1 VLPIVSVIMPTYN
14 RLEFLRPALDSLEAQ
29 TFTRWEL
36 IVADDGSRPPTRT
49 YLEQRAAPPRIRLI
63 RMPHCG
69 RPSVV
74 RNAALRAA
82 RAEYVA
88 FLDSDDLW
96 LPHKLERQIASL
108 RRHPQRRWSY
118 TAFAVVDAD
127 GSVRRAA
134 AADERQS
141 APSGWILERILNDRT
156 VIALPSVLVSRQL
169 LGELG
174 AFDEALT
181 MCEDD
186 ELWLRLAAASE
197 IDGVD
202 EPLTLIRRH
211 GQHAGSDA
219 IAWRDRRRVFEKALR
234 SNDDAHL
241 TPLLR
246 RLRAETAAGLAR
258 SQAAAAMRWSA
269 LTTLASSAHYS
280 WRYRRW
286 WRGAARTLAV
296 ALAPAALRGRER
308 RRRSVST
315 P

>member
-1 VLPIVSVIMPTYN
+1 VLPLVSVIMPTYN

-29 TFTRWEL
+29 TFTHWEL
-36 IVADDGSRPPTRT
+36 IVADDGSQPPTRA
-49 YLEQRAAPPRIRLI
+49 YLEQLAAPPRVRLI

-82 RAEYVA
+82 RGEYVA

-96 LPHKLERQIASL
+96 LPQKLECQIASL

-118 TAFAVVDAD
+118 TAFAVVDAA

-134 AADERQS
+134 TADARQT
-141 APSGWILERILNDRT
+141 APSGWILERILNDET
-156 VIALPSVLVSRQL
+156 VIALPSVLVARQL
-169 LGELG
+169 LDELG
-174 AFDEALT
+174 AFDEELT

-202 EPLTLIRRH
+202 APLTLIRRH
-211 GQHAGSDA
+211 GQHAGDDA
-219 IAWRDRRRVFEKALR
+219 TAWRDRHRVFEKALR
-234 SNDDAHL
+234 RNGDAHL
-241 TPLLR
+241 APLLR

-258 SQAAAAMRWSA
+258 SQAAGALRLSA

-296 ALAPAALRGRER
+296 ALAPPALRGLAR
-308 RRRSVST
+308 RHRSAAR